1 MQVAPHVL
9 KVGSQN
15 TKVKLDAPYVLAV
28 NFRTPLLKVSAM
40 NVPVAGTN
48 LSEMTAMQTIHA
60 KSVKPVRLRSV
71 VVSRL
76 AQCALLVAF
85 LLQIFP

>member
-28 NFRTPLLKVSAM
+28 NFRPPMLQVIAK
-40 NVPVAGTN
+40 NVPKAGTN
-48 LSEMTAMQTIHA
+48 LSKITAMQPIHA

-76 AQCALLVAF
+76 AQSALLVVF
-85 LLQIFP
+85 LLQRIP